1 MFTRRIATLL
11 FLTAGMTTA
20 EVRLLT
26 LPQVLD
32 IASRQ
37 NPDVALARLDEQ
49 RAEQGIKVARDPFV
63 PKLTG
68 GSGLA
73 YTYGY
78 PNSINGNAP
87 SLFEAR
93 TDMSIYN
100 RPQSYALASARESA
114 RGSQFGAQAKA
125 DEVAYQAA
133 DLFLSAGEAQRERET
148 ISNEVPSLQQV
159 VQAMNAGVNEG
170 NELPLELKRAQ
181 VNLAV
186 SRQKLESTGLDEDY
200 YEMMLAVVLGYP
212 ASDRVKPVNSD
223 ISIAA
228 APETEDEATDTAL
241 RNNRELRQMQSNV
254 LAKQLDLRSYKAARL
269 PQVSLVAQYA
279 LFARYNYVNYFQRFQ
294 RNNFQIGA
302 AVTIPLLIG
311 SASQGLAEQALT
323 DMQKIRLQMDQV
335 RNRIIT
341 ETRRS
346 YQQWRKAE
354 SLRDLV
360 RMQLDLAREQL
371 TVFLAQNAEGR
382 IPIGTVEQ
390 ARLEESDRWIDF
402 YVAETQVK
410 RTQLAI
416 LREMGTLLSA
426 MRGSAGTREP

>member
-1 MFTRRIATLL
+1 VFTQKIASL
-11 FLTAGMTTA
+11 FFLAAGAATA
-20 EVRLLT
+20 EVHTLT
-26 LPQVLD
+26 LQQAVD
-32 IASRQ
+32 IVSRQ
-37 NPDVALARLDEQ
+37 NPDVVLARLDQQ

-93 TDMSIYN
+93 TDMSLYN
-100 RPQSYALASARESA
+100 RPQSYQLAAAKETA
-114 RGSQFGAQAKA
+114 RGSQLGAQAKA

-133 DLFLSAGEAQRERET
+133 DLFLDASEAARERET
-148 ISNEVPSLQQV
+148 ISNEVPSLKQV
-159 VQAMNAGVNEG
+159 VEAVTAGVSEG
-170 NELPLELKRAQ
+170 SELPLDLKRAH

-186 SRQKLESTGLDEDY
+186 SEQRLESTVLDQDY

-212 ASDRVKPVNSD
+212 ASDRVKPVD
-223 ISIAA
+223 TDTPMPA
-228 APETEDEATDTAL
+228 APETEDEATDMAL
-241 RNNRELRQMQSNV
+241 RNNRDLRQMQSNV

-279 LFARYNYVNYFQRFQ
+279 LFAKYNYVNYFQKFQ

-323 DMQKIRLQMDQV
+323 DMQKIRIQMDQV

-346 YQQWRKAE
+346 YQQWKKAE
-354 SLRDLV
+354 SFRDLV
-360 RMQLDLAREQL
+360 RMQLDLAREQM

-382 IPIGTVEQ
+382 VPIRTVEQ

-416 LREMGTLLSA
+416 LREMGTLLASIRA
-426 MRGSAGTREP
+426 SSGEHQP